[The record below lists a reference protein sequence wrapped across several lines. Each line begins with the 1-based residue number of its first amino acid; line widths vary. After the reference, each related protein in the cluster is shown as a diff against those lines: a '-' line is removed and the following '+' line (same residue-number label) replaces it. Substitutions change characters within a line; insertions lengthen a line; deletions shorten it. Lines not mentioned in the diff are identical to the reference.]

1 MAELIIAETTGKKLK
16 ALEAFL
22 EALDIT
28 FKKSSSPVLDRKI
41 QEARAEKRAGTLK
54 RVDPDNIWESIS

>member
-22 EALDIT
+22 EALDIP
-28 FKKSSSPVLDRKI
+28 FKKSTSPSLDRKVH
-41 QEARAEKRAGTLK
+41 EAREEKRAGTLK
-54 RVDPDNIWESIS
+54 RVDPDNLWESIS

>member
-22 EALDIT
+22 EALDIP
-28 FKKSSSPVLDRKI
+28 FKKSSSLGLDRKI
-41 QEARAEKRAGTLK
+41 QEAREEKRAGILK
-54 RVDPDNIWESIS
+54 RVDPDNVWESIS

>member
-22 EALDIT
+22 EVLDIP
-28 FKKSSSPVLDRKI
+28 FQKSSSLGLDGKI
-41 QEARAEKRAGTLK
+41 QEAREEKRAGTLK
-54 RVDPDNIWESIS
+54 RVDPDNLWESIS